1 MQFLMNTPFKILIFL
16 LATTL
21 TGCQTKSQV
30 YNDLNDYGYKGK
42 IKSIT
47 TKFYSNI
54 LQEKDKWEIQDTLI
68 PRTIILNHFN
78 EDGNFTR
85 KTVTS
90 QNNSYQIIYDYSN
103 KIKNGWKK
111 IDNNG
116 VVSEVGKYTYNEN
129 TGFSEISFDTIG
141 VKKFQSNHSF
151 SKSQRTRTL
160 EDIGYN
166 EDGSTNF
173 HSFSRFDDDAEGHL
187 HKLATTDKLKKT
199 KENFE
204 FIIIEK
210 DKHNNPLKILLIR
223 NSKPIEIRKVT
234 IEYK

>member
-1 MQFLMNTPFKILIFL
+1 MNTPFKILIFL

-141 VKKFQSNHSF
+141 VKKFQSNYSF

-173 HSFSRFDDDAEGHL
+173 HIFSRFDDDAEGHL
-187 HKLATTDKLKKT
+187 HKLATIDKLKKT